1 MNTIELMLEASKL
14 AVAVLKGYPQS
25 MAREDALITLRNAIA
40 AGEAELKR
48 EPVAWEYRAHYDDN
62 TSTPGWGEWERLVP
76 RNLYTDTIENRVQE
90 IRDYINSG
98 YKYQLRALIAREE
111 TK

>member
-40 AGEAELKR
+40 AGEAELAR
-48 EPVAWEYRAHYDDN
+48 EPDAQVCDCEGTTDDDGRPLHYA
-62 TSTPGWGEWERLVP
+62 L
-76 RNLYTDTIENRVQE
+76 LYLPHPLPPETKL
-90 IRDYINSG
+90 Y
-98 YKYQLRALIAREE
+98 LREE

>member
-48 EPVAWEYRAHYDDN
+48 EPVAIYNGTMDC
-62 TSTPGWGEWERLVP
+62 GETGAFDLTLLKMIP
-76 RNLYTDTIENRVQE
+76 RGAKLYTRSDQ
-90 IRDYINSG
+90 
-98 YKYQLRALIAREE
+98 
-111 TK
+111 